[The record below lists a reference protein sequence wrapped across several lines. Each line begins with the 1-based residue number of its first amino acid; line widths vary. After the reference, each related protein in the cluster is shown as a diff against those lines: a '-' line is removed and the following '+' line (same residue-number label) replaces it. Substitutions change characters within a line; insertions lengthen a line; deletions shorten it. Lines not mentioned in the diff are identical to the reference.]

1 MEELPNTKKLRQ
13 LFLFFI
19 KKHLEIH
26 IFLLFLSRIYRHSLF
41 DLQLIVFK
49 SIYHF
54 NRSYYKSSIYD
65 LFNKQKTESYTTKF

>member
-1 MEELPNTKKLRQ
+1 MEELPNTKNLRL
-13 LFLFFI
+13 LFLFFY

-54 NRSYYKSSIYD
+54 
-65 LFNKQKTESYTTKF
+65 